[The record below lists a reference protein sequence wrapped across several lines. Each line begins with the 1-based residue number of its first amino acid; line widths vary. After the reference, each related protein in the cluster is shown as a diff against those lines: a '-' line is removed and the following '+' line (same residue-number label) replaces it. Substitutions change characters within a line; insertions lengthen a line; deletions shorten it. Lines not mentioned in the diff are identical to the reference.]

1 MIREIILKFLLQKKI
16 KEPIDKKEIN
26 KILFIRNLKIG
37 DAVVS
42 FPLLRE
48 IKKNF
53 PNAEIDV
60 YTSTNSDFLF
70 NKLPY
75 CKNIFI
81 KFRKKHFYKTLYQII
96 LMRKRKYDLVVEA
109 VPMKFG
115 LELSIWYIKPRWVI
129 GFGKSGG
136 DQKLDLSREELSFYD
151 KLTLEEDVSKQH
163 STEHMCSL
171 LDLIDI
177 KNYSTKMEFPFD
189 ENKYNYAQEFISK
202 LPKKNGLIAL
212 NVDASNTK
220 SILGKEQII
229 KFANSLRGGSILLL
243 FYHYHLGKM
252 R

>member
-1 MIREIILKFLLQKKI
+1 M
-16 KEPIDKKEIN
+16 
-26 KILFIRNLKIG
+26 
-37 DAVVS
+37 
-42 FPLLRE
+42 
-48 IKKNF
+48 
-53 PNAEIDV
+53 
-60 YTSTNSDFLF
+60 
-70 NKLPY
+70 
-75 CKNIFI
+75 
-81 KFRKKHFYKTLYQII
+81 
-96 LMRKRKYDLVVEA
+96 
-109 VPMKFG
+109 
-115 LELSIWYIKPRWVI
+115 
-129 GFGKSGG
+129 
-136 DQKLDLSREELSFYD
+136 
-151 KLTLEEDVSKQH
+151 SKQH